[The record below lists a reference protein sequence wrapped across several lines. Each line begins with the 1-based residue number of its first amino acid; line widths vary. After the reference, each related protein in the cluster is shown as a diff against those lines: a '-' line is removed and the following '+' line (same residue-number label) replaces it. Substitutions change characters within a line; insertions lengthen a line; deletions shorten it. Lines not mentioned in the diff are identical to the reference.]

1 MRLPTRRL
9 DDARL
14 SDARIKSTKMFRALS
29 TDARVNADVA
39 RDGKK
44 RRAGAISKAAPA
56 TPMTPIDENDENDA
70 PRTPM
75 DRFESP
81 VAKKTKR
88 PPTTPASEVAS
99 PAVAVATPGL
109 SSRLFSIFA
118 PSALFSRERVEKP
131 DAEETARALREALR
145 ERRERE
151 DENLRLHAEID
162 RLRRVSVEMAGEKMG
177 LQKHV
182 RELSRELL
190 EAAKETW
197 TLRGE
202 LEKAEAKAKQLEK
215 KNATTTTTTATTTAV
230 VERERESSHGGE
242 GVARANAF
250 ICEYFANRRVD
261 SAGLEELI
269 ERKPDGVELVDL
281 LLALHERATDTP
293 NQSASHMIVVHQ
305 I

>member
-1 MRLPTRRL
+1 
-9 DDARL
+9 
-14 SDARIKSTKMFRALS
+14 MFRALS

-44 RRAGAISKAAPA
+44 RRAGAISTASPA

-88 PPTTPASEVAS
+88 SPTTPASEVAS
-99 PAVAVATPGL
+99 PAVAVATPL
-109 SSRLFSIFA
+109 NRLFSIFA

-202 LEKAEAKAKQLEK
+202 LEKAEAEAKRLK
-215 KNATTTTTTATTTAV
+215 KKTAATTTTTTATTTAV
-230 VERERESSHGGE
+230 VERERESSHE

-269 ERKPDGVELVDL
+269 ERKPDGVEVVDL

>member
-1 MRLPTRRL
+1 M
-9 DDARL
+9 
-14 SDARIKSTKMFRALS
+14 KMFRALS

-44 RRAGAISKAAPA
+44 RRAGAISTASPA

-88 PPTTPASEVAS
+88 APTTPASEVAS

-131 DAEETARALREALR
+131 DAEESARALREALR

-151 DENLRLHAEID
+151 DENLRLHAEIE

-202 LEKAEAKAKQLEK
+202 LEKAEAKAKQLK
-215 KNATTTTTTATTTAV
+215 KKTATTTTTATTPAV
-230 VERERESSHGGE
+230 VERERKSSRGVD

-269 ERKPDGVELVDL
+269 ERKPDGVEVVDL
-281 LLALHERATDTP
+281 LLALHERTADTP

>member
-1 MRLPTRRL
+1 M
-9 DDARL
+9 
-14 SDARIKSTKMFRALS
+14 KMFRALS

-44 RRAGAISKAAPA
+44 RRAGAISIASPA
-56 TPMTPIDENDENDA
+56 TPRTTIGENDENDA

-88 PPTTPASEVAS
+88 TPTTPASEIAS

-118 PSALFSRERVEKP
+118 PSALFSRERVETP
-131 DAEETARALREALR
+131 DAAENARSLREALR

-151 DENLRLHAEID
+151 DENLRLHAEIE
-162 RLRRVSVEMAGEKMG
+162 RLRRLSVEMAGEKMG

-190 EAAKETW
+190 EVAKENW
-197 TLRGE
+197 TLRGA

-215 KNATTTTTTATTTAV
+215 KTATTTTATTPAV
-230 VERERESSHGGE
+230 IERERESSHGGD

-269 ERKPDGVELVDL
+269 ERKPDGLEVVDL
-281 LLALHERATDTP
+281 LLALHERTTDTS

>member
-1 MRLPTRRL
+1 
-9 DDARL
+9 
-14 SDARIKSTKMFRALS
+14 MFRALS

-44 RRAGAISKAAPA
+44 RRAGAISTASPA
-56 TPMTPIDENDENDA
+56 TPMTPINENDENDA

-88 PPTTPASEVAS
+88 SPTTPASEVAS
-99 PAVAVATPGL
+99 PAVAVATPL
-109 SSRLFSIFA
+109 NRLFSIFA

-151 DENLRLHAEID
+151 DENLRLHAEIE

-202 LEKAEAKAKQLEK
+202 LEKAEAKAKQLKK
-215 KNATTTTTTATTTAV
+215 KNATTTTVTTSAV

-250 ICEYFANRRVD
+250 ICEYFANCRVD

>member
-1 MRLPTRRL
+1 M
-9 DDARL
+9 
-14 SDARIKSTKMFRALS
+14 KMFRALS

-44 RRAGAISKAAPA
+44 RRAGAISIASPA
-56 TPMTPIDENDENDA
+56 TPRTTIGENDENDA

-88 PPTTPASEVAS
+88 TPTTPASEIAS

-118 PSALFSRERVEKP
+118 PSALFSRERVETP
-131 DAEETARALREALR
+131 DAEENARSLREALR

-151 DENLRLHAEID
+151 DENLRLHAEIE
-162 RLRRVSVEMAGEKMG
+162 RLRRLSVEMAGEKMG

-190 EAAKETW
+190 EVAKENW
-197 TLRGE
+197 TLRGA

-215 KNATTTTTTATTTAV
+215 KTATTTTATTPAV
-230 VERERESSHGGE
+230 IERERESSHGGD

-269 ERKPDGVELVDL
+269 ERKPDGLEVVDL
-281 LLALHERATDTP
+281 LLALHERTMDTS

>member
-1 MRLPTRRL
+1 
-9 DDARL
+9 
-14 SDARIKSTKMFRALS
+14 MFRALS

-44 RRAGAISKAAPA
+44 RRAGANSIASPA

-88 PPTTPASEVAS
+88 SPTTPASEVAS

-202 LEKAEAKAKQLEK
+202 LEKAEAKAKQLK
-215 KNATTTTTTATTTAV
+215 KRTTTPTAATTTAV

-242 GVARANAF
+242 GVERANAF

-261 SAGLEELI
+261 SVGLEELI
-269 ERKPDGVELVDL
+269 ERKPDGVELIDL
-281 LLALHERATDTP
+281 LLALHERATDTA